1 MTIKDNY
8 SLSRLFITKDINIFV
23 DDKMFTLKLKTLKDF
38 YIDST

>member
-23 DDKMFTLKLKTLKDF
+23 DDKMFSLRLKTLKDF
-38 YIDST
+38 YIDHT

>member
-23 DDKMFTLKLKTLKDF
+23 DDKMFSLKLKTLKDF
-38 YIDST
+38 YIDNT